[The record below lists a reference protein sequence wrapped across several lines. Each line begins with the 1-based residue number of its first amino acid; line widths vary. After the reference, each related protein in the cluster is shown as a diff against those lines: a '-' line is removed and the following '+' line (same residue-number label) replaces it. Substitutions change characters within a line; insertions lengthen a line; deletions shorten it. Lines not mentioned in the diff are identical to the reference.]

1 MTAGNIASP
10 AAIDTASANATATYI
25 QQPHGGPSKI
35 YSTICSAG
43 GPIQSVDPIGQPTPV
58 TGVPLQPLVPPV
70 PQPLTRLPPITGIV
84 NSVARGVY
92 FEGTLVPVVGDGIKA
107 PGAAPDPRVLTT
119 GGTYPTIFIGTTT

>member
-1 MTAGNIASP
+1 VGGNIASP
-10 AAIDTASANATATYI
+10 AAMDTASANATATYTP
-25 QQPHGGPSKI
+25 QPHGGPIKV
-35 YSTICSAG
+35 YQTVCSAG
-43 GPIQSVDPIGQPTPV
+43 APIQSVDPLGTPTPV
-58 TGVPLQPLVPPV
+58 SGVPIQPLVPPV

-92 FEGTLVPVVGDGIKA
+92 FEGILVPVVGDAIKA

>member
-1 MTAGNIASP
+1 MTAGNIASS
-10 AAIDTASANATATYI
+10 AATDTASANATATYI

-43 GPIQSVDPIGQPTPV
+43 GPIQSVDPIGTPTPV
-58 TGVPLQPLVPPV
+58 AGVPLQPLVPPV
-70 PQPLTRLPPITGIV
+70 PQPLPRTPPIVGIV

-92 FEGTLVPVVGDGIKA
+92 FEGTLVPVIGDGITGI
-107 PGAAPDPRVLTT
+107 GAAPNPRVLTI